1 MGARWSSTT
10 KRVVLPAPNTNL
22 VFENVETASAVSL
35 QGRDVEVKVA
45 ACAVAYRDIID
56 RTGGFP
62 FMNQPTVL
70 GHEFSGIVTKVGG
83 DTKNLSVGDKVISLH
98 WAQMDGKAF
107 PAPFMMKE
115 SMPSRATFSLNS
127 FGVTPVLDLKMRL
140 KYAGSLYPKS

>member
-1 MGARWSSTT
+1 MIRHAILNSWPRRLHLRGDVRWSSTT

-107 PAPFMMKE
+107 PAPFMTRNQCK
-115 SMPSRATFSLNS
+115 RSL
-127 FGVTPVLDLKMRL
+127 V
-140 KYAGSLYPKS
+140 